1 MSFFSSIGK
10 ALGGV
15 LHTVTQVADFI
26 KKPLDMI
33 TKPLQSLIDPL
44 LDKLPFGI
52 GSFIKPFAD
61 KFLSSAIG
69 FLAGGPLGG
78 LMATL
83 TSVDGVV
90 DKVDDVLHTV
100 DGVVNGG
107 ISNLPQAAL
116 SNVQEG
122 TAWSQA
128 QSLFA

>member
-10 ALGGV
+10 ALGGA
-15 LHTVTQVADFI
+15 LDTVTKVADFI

-33 TKPLQSLIDPL
+33 TQPLQNLINPI

-61 KFLSSAIG
+61 QFLSSAVG

-78 LMATL
+78 LMSTL
-83 TSVDGVV
+83 TTVDGAV

-107 ISNLPQAAL
+107 ISNLPADAL
-116 SNVQEG
+116 SNVQNG
-122 TAWSQA
+122 TAFAQA
-128 QSLFA
+128 QSLFS

>member
-10 ALGGV
+10 ALSGA

-26 KKPLDMI
+26 RKPLDMI
-33 TKPLQSLIDPL
+33 TKPLQSLIDPI

-61 KFLSSAIG
+61 KFLTSAIG

-107 ISNLPQAAL
+107 ISNLPAAAL

-122 TAWSQA
+122 SAWAQA